1 LAEGVETLHCPK
13 DTIVHTRKLA
23 AAKSWPPIPLKPPNL
38 RGQRLAPGFLLTVI
52 IKQADLV
59 RAEMPIRSKFTR

>member
-1 LAEGVETLHCPK
+1 LSK

-23 AAKSWPPIPLKPPNL
+23 AAKPWPPIPLKPPNL